1 MMRRASVRRLIN
13 IAADITPR
21 GRGVALGES
30 IDLNIQ
36 SCTGNEAAAGG
47 GMLMSLRTANRGR
60 SGAALE
66 WIT

>member
-30 IDLNIQ
+30 IDLKSSHAPVMKRLQ
-36 SCTGNEAAAGG
+36 AAVC
-47 GMLMSLRTANRGR
+47 
-60 SGAALE
+60 
-66 WIT
+66 